1 MRCSKDVT
9 DQTGLNMSVCPI
21 LKSKRQD
28 HISHPRTASVLAGD
42 FSSIFANL
50 PANPG
55 RYTNSAFSLHCHV
68 SVIEYNGESKFV
80 CRPPFLK
87 ILEIWCQQEIL
98 SVPRVQRPVVIVPIL
113 ISPGPASHSDTC
125 TILMLEQFRVR
136 ISACV
141 TPLHGPAPLYSPFI
155 GIASEP
161 PLRCSSCQL
170 SLKLHPPHLP
180 RLCAQLEF
188 LHPQLPLVHDQLL
201 NLPNCDPKLRVV
213 LVEQLIVLPLSH

>member
-1 MRCSKDVT
+1 
-9 DQTGLNMSVCPI
+9 MSVCPI

-113 ISPGPASHSDTC
+113 I
-125 TILMLEQFRVR
+125 